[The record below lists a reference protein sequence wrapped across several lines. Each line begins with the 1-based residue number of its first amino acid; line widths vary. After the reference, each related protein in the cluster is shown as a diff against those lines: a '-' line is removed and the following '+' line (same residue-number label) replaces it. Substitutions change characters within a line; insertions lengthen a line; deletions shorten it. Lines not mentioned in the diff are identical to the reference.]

1 MKNDSMFIHHI
12 LDEIDFVLR
21 YTENTTFEMFLQN
34 EILLRAVSR
43 SIEIIG
49 EASKN
54 ISDDYKQQHPDIEW
68 KKLAGMRDKIIHHYF
83 GVNWDIVWDIVT
95 HKLSELKLKLK

>member
-1 MKNDSMFIHHI
+1 MKNDNMFIQHI

-21 YTENTTFEMFLQN
+21 NTENTTFEMFLQN
-34 EILLRAVSR
+34 EILLRAISR

-83 GVNWDIVWDIVT
+83 GVNWDIVWDIVK